1 MTTEALS
8 PLPFS
13 ASDTTPG
20 SGAGALASP
29 RLHGVSSEAMVAA
42 LRAGGEPSRL
52 RILTLLAEGDLTVK
66 DLTGILGQSQPRI
79 SRHLKLLTE
88 AGLVDRFPEGAWV
101 YYRLAD
107 RGAVGALV
115 GGLIAALDRAD
126 PTTSRD
132 LERLAAV
139 KRAHAERTAAY
150 FAAHAGDWERLR
162 SLHVEEA
169 RVEEAI
175 RSILGNAPFAAL
187 LDVGTGT
194 GRLLTLLADR
204 YDRAVGIDAS
214 HDMLTAARSELD
226 RAGLTRARVQQ
237 GDVHALGQP
246 RDAFDVVTIH
256 QVLHYLD
263 DPGSAIREAAR
274 ALRPGGRLLVV
285 DFAPHA
291 LEFLRE
297 SHAHRRLGFAHA
309 DIARLMEQAGLDLV
323 EIRDLPPSPDRATG
337 GDGALTVTLWLA
349 RDPRILVASDT
360 HSKVTT

>member
-1 MTTEALS
+1 MTTRDE
-8 PLPFS
+8 PFS
-13 ASDTTPG
+13 AEPAPSAPTRGVADAR
-20 SGAGALASP
+20 SGFGRGGLSA
-29 RLHGVSSEAMVAA
+29 EAMVSA

-52 RILTLLAEGDLTVK
+52 RILTLLAAGDLTVK

-107 RGAVGALV
+107 AGAIGALV
-115 GGLIAALDRAD
+115 SGLIAALD
-126 PTTSRD
+126 PTDTVTVRD

-139 KRAHAERTAAY
+139 KQGHAERTAAY
-150 FAAHAGDWERLR
+150 FATHAGDWERLR
-162 SLHVEEA
+162 SLHVEET

-175 RSILGNAPFAAL
+175 RAALGPRRFGTL

-204 YDRAVGIDAS
+204 YDRAVGVDAS

-237 GDVHALGQP
+237 GDVHGLGQP

-274 ALRPGGRLLVV
+274 TLRPGGRLLIV

-297 SHAHRRLGFAHA
+297 GHAHRRLGFAHG
-309 DIARLMEQAGLDLV
+309 DIARFVEQAGLDMV
-323 EIRDLPPSPDRATG
+323 EIRDLPPSPDRAVDG
-337 GDGALTVTLWLA
+337 AGALTVTLWLA
-349 RDPRILVASDT
+349 RDPRIAVASENVW
-360 HSKVTT
+360 KVTT

>member
-1 MTTEALS
+1 MTTNNPGISSLHDDAGRPASAGGASAFGVGGLSAEAL
-8 PLPFS
+8 
-13 ASDTTPG
+13 
-20 SGAGALASP
+20 
-29 RLHGVSSEAMVAA
+29 VAA

-52 RILTLLAEGDLTVK
+52 RILTLLEAGDLTVK
-66 DLTGILGQSQPRI
+66 DLTTVLAQSQPRI

-101 YYRLAD
+101 YYRLAET
-107 RGAVGALV
+107 GAL
-115 GGLIAALDRAD
+115 GAMARGLVAALD
-126 PTTSRD
+126 PTDETAARD
-132 LERLAAV
+132 RERLAAV
-139 KRAHAERTAAY
+139 KRGHAERTAAY
-150 FAAHAGDWERLR
+150 FAEHAGDWERLR

-175 RSILGNAPFAAL
+175 REALGERPFGAL

-204 YDRAVGIDAS
+204 YDRAVGVDAS

-226 RAGLTRARVQQ
+226 RAGLSRARVQQ
-237 GDVHALGQP
+237 GDLHALGLP

-274 ALRPGGRLLVV
+274 TLRPGGRLLVV
-285 DFAPHA
+285 DFAPHD

-297 SHAHRRLGFAHA
+297 SHAHRRLGFAHGE
-309 DIARLMEQAGLDLV
+309 IARWLEQAGLDLV
-323 EIRDLPPSPDRATG
+323 ETRDLPPSPQIG
-337 GDGALTVTLWLA
+337 GDGALTVTLWLG
-349 RDPRILVASDT
+349 RDPRLLLASGT
-360 HSKVTT
+360 PTKATT

>member
-1 MTTEALS
+1 MTTPEILRSLDETA
-8 PLPFS
+8 S
-13 ASDTTPG
+13 ARP
-20 SGAGALASP
+20 P
-29 RLHGVSSEAMVAA
+29 REIGGRGFGVGGLSSEALVAA
-42 LRAGGEPSRL
+42 LRAGGEPTRL
-52 RILTLLAEGDLTVK
+52 RILTLLSDGDLTVK
-66 DLTGILGQSQPRI
+66 DLTTVLGQSQPRI

-101 YYRLAD
+101 YYRLTED
-107 RGAVGALV
+107 EAVGALTR
-115 GGLIAALDRAD
+115 GLIAALD
-126 PTTSRD
+126 PRD
-132 LERLAAV
+132 EGATRDRERLATV
-139 KRAHAERTAAY
+139 KRTHAERTAAY
-150 FAAHAGDWERLR
+150 FAAHARDWERLR

-175 RSILGNAPFAAL
+175 REALGPRAFGTL

-237 GDVHALGQP
+237 GDVLAPGLP

-263 DPGSAIREAAR
+263 DPGAAVREAAR
-274 ALRPGGRLLVV
+274 TLRPGGRLLIV

-297 SHAHRRLGFAHA
+297 SHAHRRLGFSHQE
-309 DIARLMEQAGLDLV
+309 IGRLLEQAGLDLV
-323 EIRDLPPSPDRATG
+323 EVRDLAPSAESDATER
-337 GDGALTVTLWLA
+337 LTVTLWLA
-349 RDPRILVASDT
+349 RDPRLLLASDSDT
-360 HSKVTT
+360 KATT

>member
-1 MTTEALS
+1 MTTTSTSIGPSDPPPAATGGRFGVLAL
-8 PLPFS
+8 
-13 ASDTTPG
+13 PG
-20 SGAGALASP
+20 ES
-29 RLHGVSSEAMVAA
+29 VVAV
-42 LRAGGEPSRL
+42 LRAAGEPTRL

-66 DLTGILGQSQPRI
+66 DLTVVLGQSQPRI

-101 YYRLAD
+101 YYRLAE
-107 RGAVGALV
+107 
-115 GGLIAALDRAD
+115 GGPIAALVAGLIGAVASDDEGRLRDR
-126 PTTSRD
+126 
-132 LERLAAV
+132 ERLAAV

-162 SLHVEEA
+162 SLHVEET

-175 RSILGNAPFAAL
+175 RDVLGPAPFGAL

-237 GDVHALGQP
+237 GDVHALGLP
-246 RDAFDVVTIH
+246 RDAFDVATIH

-263 DPGSAIREAAR
+263 DPGSAVREAAR
-274 ALRPGGRLLVV
+274 TLRPGGRLLVV
-285 DFAPHA
+285 DFAPHD
-291 LEFLRE
+291 LEFLRDA
-297 SHAHRRLGFAHA
+297 HAHRRLGFAHGE
-309 DIARLMEQAGLDLV
+309 IARLLEQAGLDLV
-323 EIRDLPPSPDRATG
+323 EIRDLPPSPDRARAAE
-337 GDGALTVTLWLA
+337 GALTVTLWLA
-349 RDPRILVASDT
+349 RDPRLLVASDT
-360 HSKVTT
+360 SAKVSS